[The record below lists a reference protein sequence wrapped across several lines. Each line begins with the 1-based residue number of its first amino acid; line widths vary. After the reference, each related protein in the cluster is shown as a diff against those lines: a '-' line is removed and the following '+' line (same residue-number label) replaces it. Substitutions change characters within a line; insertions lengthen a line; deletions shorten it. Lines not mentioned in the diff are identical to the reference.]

1 MRRLF
6 ASPPRVET
14 SIGTTSPALKEAA
27 EVIAALPQE
36 LSLQVDHVEVETV
49 DQISLVLK
57 DGRTV
62 VWGSA
67 EESDTK
73 AEVLA
78 TLLATVQADLYDVSV
93 PSKPTTR

>member
-1 MRRLF
+1 M
-6 ASPPRVET
+6 
-14 SIGTTSPALKEAA
+14 
-27 EVIAALPQE
+27 
-36 LSLQVDHVEVETV
+36 
-49 DQISLVLK
+49 LK

-78 TLLATVQADLYDVSV
+78 TLLATVQAQTYDVSV